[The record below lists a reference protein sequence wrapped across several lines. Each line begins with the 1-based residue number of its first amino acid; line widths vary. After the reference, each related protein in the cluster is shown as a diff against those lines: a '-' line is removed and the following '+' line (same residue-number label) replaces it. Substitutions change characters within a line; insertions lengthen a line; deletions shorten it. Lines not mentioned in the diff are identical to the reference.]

1 MAQVGTLAVHV
12 TYSHAGWVL
21 RGSYR
26 FGSWLSCCQRAS
38 MTVPTND
45 DQPADRS
52 GTMHPY
58 IAYQILSNP
67 ANHRAPRPDE
77 GRLGLRELLASA
89 WHRFKR
95 RSADRR

>member
-1 MAQVGTLAVHV
+1 MAQVGTRAVHV

-21 RGSYR
+21 RQRDR
-26 FGSWLSCCQRAS
+26 FGSWLIWCQAA
-38 MTVPTND
+38 PIKAPAND

>member
-1 MAQVGTLAVHV
+1 
-12 TYSHAGWVL
+12 
-21 RGSYR
+21 
-26 FGSWLSCCQRAS
+26 
-38 MTVPTND
+38 
-45 DQPADRS
+45 
-52 GTMHPY
+52 MHPY